1 MKRTTLDDSRLYISI
16 LSIRYYLEGRTG
28 VEMVW
33 ALTARIARRANR
45 DWESI
50 VFVDMIIIDS

>member
-1 MKRTTLDDSRLYISI
+1 
-16 LSIRYYLEGRTG
+16 
-28 VEMVW
+28 MVW